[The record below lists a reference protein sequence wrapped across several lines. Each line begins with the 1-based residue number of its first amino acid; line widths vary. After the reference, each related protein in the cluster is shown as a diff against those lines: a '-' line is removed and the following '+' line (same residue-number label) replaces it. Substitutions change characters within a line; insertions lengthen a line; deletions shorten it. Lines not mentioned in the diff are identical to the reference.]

1 MRSVTRVTLPASTH
15 FLLIALAVPPSDL
28 LPIAIGQDVELFVYP
43 PQWRLPCMYPTL
55 ILPLDRYA
63 HSLL

>member
-15 FLLIALAVPPSDL
+15 IFLLIALAVPPSDL
-28 LPIAIGQDVELFVYP
+28 LPIAIGQDVELVYP